1 MTTRFTALALLSLSL
16 FAGCG
21 EKEADDSAADDS
33 AADDSA
39 APEGMAFSPSAD
51 QSLSV
56 DGTVDFTVSGLDDT
70 VAYRVTLVVA
80 DNITLGGDGAGTFVD
95 GDANGAA
102 DAGASEAVAL
112 IAMVNGAAIEPAKT
126 YPGGDDDPSAP
137 SAIFP
142 SGGELSVQLVGVG
155 AGAVHPVVYENGG
168 ASTFLELDG
177 SGAPVEVYLVGP
189 AVAVQ

>member
-1 MTTRFTALALLSLSL
+1 MGRTRKTVWRWRIIAVLLLAAMLAAGWGWWQAAIWHPARAEYPQQGALVRAS
-16 FAGCG
+16 
-21 EKEADDSAADDS
+21 
-33 AADDSA
+33 
-39 APEGMAFSPSAD
+39 
-51 QSLSV
+51 

-112 IAMVNGAAIEPAKT
+112 IAMVNGAAIDPAKT